1 MCSYW
6 ISVSYTHVFSSYIQ
20 TKYKHICIYLK
31 SHMWFISCICMYVYI
46 CVCIA
51 YMCMYVQN
59 VYICSYLFVCAYI
72 ACICMYLCWHPQAAV
87 CVCICMY
94 MYVSTCICLYYMYVH
109 ASACIGMY
117 LAVYVCICM
126 YELVCIFWRWLK
138 VPPKIQSSWRL
149 QGGKFSVQKEIET
162 GIKCLWQSWSL
173 NTCLPSHMSLYL
185 PLSHCGFIQI
195 WSNVVL
201 L

>member
-1 MCSYW
+1 MIKCGV
-6 ISVSYTHVFSSYIQ
+6 I
-20 TKYKHICIYLK
+20 
-31 SHMWFISCICMYVYI
+31 
-46 CVCIA
+46 
-51 YMCMYVQN
+51 
-59 VYICSYLFVCAYI
+59 I
-72 ACICMYLCWHPQAAV
+72 ACKRDTDTYIHIHTYIHTYMHITHV

-149 QGGKFSVQKEIET
+149 QGGKFSVQKENKA